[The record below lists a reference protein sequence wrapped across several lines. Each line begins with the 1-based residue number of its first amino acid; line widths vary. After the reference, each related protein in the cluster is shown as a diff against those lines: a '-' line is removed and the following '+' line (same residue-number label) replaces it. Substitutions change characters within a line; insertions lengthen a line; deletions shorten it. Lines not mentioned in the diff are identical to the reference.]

1 MRIALCFYLSAA
13 IGVLSGLSPS
23 ALLGQSALE
32 ELERRIDEELPP
44 PPEESEPGYLGLTGD
59 SSAEGGVDVLAVRA
73 DGPAYQFGLRGGDRI
88 TAVNDVAVPDGD
100 AMAEILA
107 KLPVGSEVTFTVV
120 RDGAEERVTVTLGRR
135 PGDEDVPDLGEADER
150 GPLLGVRL
158 IPVNAESRARF
169 RVAVDRGAVIN
180 GIRVGSPADRYGL
193 PLGGVIV
200 SIDRERVNAPEE
212 AIAIV
217 SSHRAGD
224 EIEIG
229 YYDGVN
235 FYRNTVRLAP
245 SGDAPLRIAPVEPV
259 LPYDT
264 RPAPGIFGED
274 RPVLRRLEQAITGV
288 VEPPP
293 PPRTGGIPAV
303 VDAREREIVELRRQN
318 DELNAQVE
326 ELSRRVQQLE
336 EQLKSD
342 SGESKLPA
350 PTPPTN
356 DDPDLDLNPLP

>member
-1 MRIALCFYLSAA
+1 MRIAKVFYLCAS
-13 IGVLSGLSPS
+13 IGVLWAFAPS
-23 ALLGQSALE
+23 ALLGQSALD
-32 ELERRIDEELPP
+32 ELEQRIDEELLPP

-59 SSAEGGVDVLAVRA
+59 TADEGGVTVLAVHA
-73 DGPAYQFGLRGGDRI
+73 EGPADASGLRAGDRI
-88 TAVNDVAVPDGD
+88 TKVNDVAVPDGN
-100 AMAEILA
+100 AMAEVLG
-107 KLPVGSEVTFTVV
+107 KLSAGSEVTFVVV
-120 RDGAEERVTVTLGRR
+120 RDGAEERVSVTLGRR
-135 PGDEDVPDLGEADER
+135 PDDEAVPAPREADER

-158 IPVNAESRARF
+158 IPVNADSRARF

-200 SIDRERVNAPEE
+200 SIDRERVGAPED

-235 FYRNTVRLAP
+235 FYRKTVRLAP
-245 SGDAPLRIAPVEPV
+245 SGDAPLRIAPVEPA
-259 LPYDT
+259 LPYDS
-264 RPAPGIFGED
+264 RPTPGIFGED

-326 ELSRRVQQLE
+326 ELRLRVQQLE
-336 EQLKSD
+336 EQLKANA
-342 SGESKLPA
+342 GESKGAAGKNPDS
-350 PTPPTN
+350 
-356 DDPDLDLNPLP
+356 DDPDLDLNNP